1 MGRLTVPF
9 RVKFNEKIA
18 MLRKLFQKALVDDER
33 REAFNK
39 IIEAWGV
46 EAHAMSYLNL
56 PTMMEAMLLTAVVD
70 NRREIELI
78 KRRIEE
84 LKKIVE
90 ELGS

>member
-18 MLRKLFQKALVDDER
+18 VLRKLFQETLVDAER

-39 IIEAWGV
+39 LVEAWSN
-46 EAHAMSYLNL
+46 EAHAMSYL
-56 PTMMEAMLLTAVVD
+56 
-70 NRREIELI
+70 

-90 ELGS
+90 ELGN